1 MTGRLRELFV
11 MQVYGNRKWSATRIW
26 RTGELMG
33 LSSSRAVEIEADL
46 DYRKKITKRRE
57 GGENKTKSYN
67 AEFREVMDTKCIQMT
82 RLEWQ
87 STEGFVEN

>member
-1 MTGRLRELFV
+1 MENGGVDGLEFEQSSGDRS
-11 MQVYGNRKWSATRIW
+11 GP
-26 RTGELMG
+26 G
-33 LSSSRAVEIEADL
+33 LSQKNNKA
-46 DYRKKITKRRE
+46 KG

>member
-57 GGENKTKSYN
+57 GGKTKQNPTTQSSERLWTQN
-67 AEFREVMDTKCIQMT
+67 VFR
-82 RLEWQ
+82 
-87 STEGFVEN
+87 